1 MMATVSDANRP
12 SRALQIT
19 ALAGGVG
26 GARFL
31 RGLLAHLRS
40 SGDPARRE
48 AQVTVISNTADD
60 ITLHGLRI
68 SPDLD
73 SVMYTLG
80 GGIDEVRGWGRSHET
95 SGVADELAAYGAQPS
110 WFTLGDKDIATHL
123 VRTRLLG
130 EGATLSEA
138 TARLCERWRPGVRL
152 LPMTDDRVETHV
164 DLAEADGSTRRV
176 HFQEWWVRLHAAVPA
191 LRIEPVGAAAARPAP
206 GVLEAL
212 RGADV
217 VVLPPS
223 NPVVSIGTIL
233 QVPGIREALVATSA
247 PVVGVSPVIAGAPVR
262 GMADA
267 CLAAIGVP
275 TTAAAVAGLY
285 DDFLDGWLVAEED
298 EPPVRSGLEVR
309 RRPLLMSSPAA
320 TADLAGAALDLAL
333 ELDRKDPAA

>member
-1 MMATVSDANRP
+1 MAPVSDAIRP
-12 SRALQIT
+12 LRIT

-31 RGLLAHLRS
+31 RGLLNHLAAAQ
-40 SGDPARRE
+40 DPVRRDAR
-48 AQVTVISNTADD
+48 VTVISNTADD

-80 GGIDEVRGWGRSHET
+80 GGIDEVRGWGRAEES
-95 SGVADELAAYGAQPS
+95 SGVAAELAVYGAEPS

-123 VRTRLLG
+123 VRTRMLA
-130 EGATLSEA
+130 EGATLSQV
-138 TARLCERWRPGVRL
+138 TARLCERWQPGVRL
-152 LPMTDDRVETHV
+152 LPMTDDVVETHV
-164 DLAEADGSTRRV
+164 DLAGPDGSTRRV

-191 LRIEPVGAAAARPAP
+191 LAIEPVGAAAATPAP
-206 GVLEAL
+206 GVLEAV
-212 RGADV
+212 RDADV

-233 QVPGIREALVATSA
+233 QVPGIRDALAATAA
-247 PVVGVSPVIAGAPVR
+247 PVVGVSPVIGGAPVR

-285 DDFLDGWLVAEED
+285 ADFLDGWLVAEED
-298 EPPVRSGLEVR
+298 EPPVRAGLHVR
-309 RRPLLMSSPAA
+309 RRPLLMSDPRA

-333 ELDRKDPAA
+333 ELVDAERAA